1 MQLKSYFSGT
11 VEAAME
17 LARKELGED
26 ALLVNARPAAPE
38 TRYLGTYEVVFG
50 VIGGARPPF
59 ASEPSGKPAAP
70 APPAGLNR
78 RARAGHA
85 RSRAREPGPGL
96 EGDSITRDDRGGED
110 KHRRTASMVGDQPFA
125 SGRAHPYQRAFA
137 ERCTKIQ

>member
-70 APPAGLNR
+70 ALPPEGPDSSNL
-78 RARAGHA
+78 AR
-85 RSRAREPGPGL
+85 
-96 EGDSITRDDRGGED
+96 
-110 KHRRTASMVGDQPFA
+110 
-125 SGRAHPYQRAFA
+125 
-137 ERCTKIQ
+137 